1 MESSTG
7 VAGLATALSNILTVD
22 NFMSSL
28 TALVGVIGGVLIFA
42 FIFRRVKRI
51 ISGAQNGKAKI

>member
-1 MESSTG
+1 MESTG
-7 VAGLATALSNILTVD
+7 VTGLATALSNILTVD

>member
-7 VAGLATALSNILTVD
+7 VTGLATALSNILTVD

>member
-1 MESSTG
+1 MESTG